1 VPSGRS
7 VASASRSRPVL
18 PVEPGHCGGSNL
30 PHIPTTPASSAR
42 GGVRKG
48 YPLGIVQSDLRRSLL
63 RGVHPST
70 CGFILAVLARAGR
83 KAAGFGRN
91 PPFLPTGR
99 HLPPTD
105 RLLVAAVRGFASS
118 SAPSVALATPENR
131 RRYACSRVTVRA
143 WSQEVGWLR
152 LILDSRGRRGQNSL
166 HPREPHIRSGFRLTC
181 TSIVWR
187 CAPRPPSQ
195 ETWSFE
201 TYGVPSSLRPSI
213 FGRKA
218 EECTEERAE
227 APP

>member
-1 VPSGRS
+1 MPSGRS

-30 PHIPTTPASSAR
+30 PRIPTTPASSAR

-63 RGVHPST
+63 RGVHPSS

-118 SAPSVALATPENR
+118 SAPSDGLGHPGEPAAIRLQSCHRSRLVPGSGLVAVDPRLAGEKGTKFPSP
-131 RRYACSRVTVRA
+131 SRAT
-143 WSQEVGWLR
+143 
-152 LILDSRGRRGQNSL
+152 
-166 HPREPHIRSGFRLTC
+166 HT
-181 TSIVWR
+181 
-187 CAPRPPSQ
+187 
-195 ETWSFE
+195 
-201 TYGVPSSLRPSI
+201 
-213 FGRKA
+213 
-218 EECTEERAE
+218 
-227 APP
+227 